1 MSISAR
7 YHSICSSDYLKEDW
21 LAYFGRVEI
30 NFDQVGFLTTDF
42 RTTGQSFFNLLR
54 ILCQTSSETIENAL
68 FAFRNNR
75 LVTMNVLSAEEF
87 YLETSRRMKSFQSQT
102 IASFVHLIQFIRTA
116 IQTNQLAEGIWTNL
130 GPFSI
135 YNNETNEWS
144 LKFRPRDFYTNS
156 CSCALS
162 NECTRPVGFYWQN
175 DNSRSKPNQ
184 TVPGLVL
191 GCFVIDS
198 VLLST
203 LECLYEKQC
212 IQMLVDNYDFDVQG
226 LVYPLND
233 HAKNIKSLSNENSRF
248 LPNTTINEIFS
259 QLFLEEWVNAS
270 NYSSYYHRCQPS
282 QCTYSIGKRFSFSF
296 MTTKML
302 AFCGGLSALLSVLVP
317 PIVKLF
323 IQRKRSTDD
332 NRQSLRGR
340 ISQKFRRLNIFV
352 DASEE
357 GSIIATRIYIFLFL
371 MIMIGAFLYYGPLNL
386 ESKTTIHENPSID
399 LFEKLH
405 SNNLTRFS
413 CPCSKVSIPYSKI
426 LSIEPVIH
434 PICSTSQNIDSQ
446 SLELITHHRI
456 LSSYCALS
464 RDYIDHWNEVFEHR
478 EMITVETLTNH
489 SFDIQFHSL
498 TKNFLHQIKSEYRRR
513 ISFVL
518 KSFHV
523 NQLLHLFLTNWKID
537 FTNGSGNYVI
547 QTVPHTFSSS
557 NCTCAITSKCHEKF
571 NDEIEIGCFPYD
583 GFRLSKHENISFG
596 LLNHRLFVQQ
606 WIKRRFYENY
616 FNECHPLKCEYTE
629 FDRNNPES
637 MFTNLL
643 ELYGSKR
650 IDCFL

>member
-21 LAYFGRVEI
+21 LIYFNRAETDLGEI
-30 NFDQVGFLTTDF
+30 FTLSTDF
-42 RTTGQSFFNLLR
+42 RVTGQAFFHLLR
-54 ILCQTSSETIENAL
+54 ILCRTSNETIENAL
-68 FAFRNNR
+68 LAFRNNR
-75 LVTMNVLSAEEF
+75 LVTMNVLSADEF

-135 YNNETNEWS
+135 YNNKTNQWS

-212 IQMLVDNYDFDVQG
+212 IQMLVDNYDFDVRG

-233 HAKNIKSLSNENSRF
+233 PAKNIKSLSNENSRF

-302 AFCGGLSALLSVLVP
+302 AFCGGLNALLSVLVP

-323 IQRKRSTDD
+323 IQRKRLTD
-332 NRQSLRGR
+332 NNQNLPEER
-340 ISQKFRRLNIFV
+340 ISEKVQTLNIFANV
-352 DASEE
+352 SEQ
-357 GSIIATRIYIFLFL
+357 GSIVATRIYIFSFIL
-371 MIMIGAFLYYGPLNL
+371 IMSMAFLYYGPLNP
-386 ESKTTIHENPSID
+386 EIKTTIHKNPSID

-405 SNNLTRFS
+405 SKNLTHFS

-426 LSIEPVIH
+426 LSIERLIH
-434 PICSTSQNIDSQ
+434 PVCSRNQDVDIQ
-446 SLELITHHRI
+446 SLENITHHRM

-464 RDYIDHWNEVFEHR
+464 KEYVDNWIEVFEHR
-478 EMITVETLTNH
+478 EMITIEILTNH
-489 SFDIQFHSL
+489 SVEIQIDSL
-498 TKNFLHQIKSEYRRR
+498 MKKFLHQIKTEYRRR
-513 ISFVL
+513 ISFVF

-537 FTNGSGNYVI
+537 FTNETENYLI
-547 QTVPHTFSSS
+547 QTIAQRFSSD
-557 NCTCAITSKCHEKF
+557 NCTCAITSKCHEKV
-571 NDEIEIGCFPYD
+571 NDDIEIGCFPYD
-583 GFRLSKHENISFG
+583 SFRLSKHENDSFG
-596 LLNHRLFVQQ
+596 LLNHRLFVERWMNQSS
-606 WIKRRFYENY
+606 YENY
-616 FNECHPLKCEYTE
+616 FNECQSLKCEYTE
-629 FDRNNPES
+629 FDRNNPEL

-643 ELYGSKR
+643 ELYGSN
-650 IDCFL
+650 DH